1 MNEPKSADT
10 YIGNISPDTSATVSL
25 GDLMGSNVS
34 NNSERNFYDGHT
46 FVPQYQANSSVENS
60 NNQNAAPIA
69 NNDIDNNLQSFYFDN
84 SN

>member
-1 MNEPKSADT
+1 MNPSLRIHTLEIYLGYA
-10 YIGNISPDTSATVSL
+10 ATVSL